1 MKSFKTRHQLFLPED
16 MSKRLAHLAKS
27 SGRARSEI
35 LVEALDAWL
44 TRRASPK
51 TDEAIGIRLVRIER
65 NVEWLR
71 RNQGLI
77 WEIVAMLVKHQLI
90 MGVTLN
96 VTKDDRAAGAKKF
109 EEFADQMADRLA
121 GKETVSS
128 ADPAMVKLRS
138 LQ

>member
-44 TRRASPK
+44 TRRGAPK

-71 RNQGLI
+71 RNQGLS
-77 WEIVAMLVKHQLI
+77 WEVMARLVKHQLI
-90 MGVTLN
+90 RGVAMPPAKED
-96 VTKDDRAAGAKKF
+96 VAAGSKL
-109 EEFADQMADRLA
+109 FADFIDEIADRFA
-121 GKETVSS
+121 GQDVPPTS
-128 ADPAMVKLRS
+128 DPTMQKLRS

>member
-16 MSKRLAHLAKS
+16 MSRRLANLAKS

-51 TDEAIGIRLVRIER
+51 TDEAIGLRLVRIER

-71 RNQGLI
+71 RNQGLV
-77 WEIVAMLVKHQLI
+77 WEVMARLVRYQLI
-90 MGVTLN
+90 MASEDPPTAQA
-96 VTKDDRAAGAKKF
+96 TAAGAKLF
-109 EEFADQMADRLA
+109 SAFIDEMADRVA
-121 GKETVSS
+121 GNEPSPTD
-128 ADPAMVKLRS
+128 DPTMQKLRS